1 MIGNVFSFH
10 NDSEKISYFIK
21 TAIQNALIMY
31 IVYSRLRILEL
42 KEVKI
47 VISLLEECNDVNNYD
62 IEDEI
67 RKELTQQLSMIP
79 WAKEIKSVTVK

>member
-1 MIGNVFSFH
+1 
-10 NDSEKISYFIK
+10 
-21 TAIQNALIMY
+21 MY
-31 IVYSRLRILEL
+31 IVYSRLRVPEL